1 MRELSE
7 LDMDKVKMR
16 VAVRTGTK
24 LSAHGCDTVTFEIS
38 VNPGEPEKPL
48 SKVASGGELSRIMLA
63 LKNVLTAG
71 EDVGMLIFD
80 EIDTGVSGHAAQQ
93 IGRKLSAIAKK
104 KQTLCVTHLP
114 QIAAMADD
122 HYVIEKSAM
131 EQRTITEIYHLS
143 DDASVGEIC
152 TFAGRCGNYGCCY
165 AECPGNEKS
174 GAVEKID

>member
-1 MRELSE
+1 
-7 LDMDKVKMR
+7 MR
-16 VAVRTGTK
+16 VAVHTGTK
-24 LSAHGCDTVTFEIS
+24 LASHGFDTVTFEIS

-93 IGRKLSAIAKK
+93 IARKLHAIAKK

-114 QIAAMADD
+114 QIAAMGD
-122 HYVIEKSAM
+122 HHLRISKSVQDGRSFTDVSPMTQAQRIDEIARLLSG
-131 EQRTITEIYHLS
+131 EQIS
-143 DDASVGEIC
+143 DAARRNAEELLDAARQEG
-152 TFAGRCGNYGCCY
+152 
-165 AECPGNEKS
+165 
-174 GAVEKID
+174 

>member
-1 MRELSE
+1 ME
-7 LDMDKVKMR
+7 KVKMR
-16 VAVRTGTK
+16 IAVHTGAK
-24 LSAHGCDTVTFEIS
+24 LGAHGFDTVTFEIS

-93 IGRKLSAIAKK
+93 IARKLSAIAKK

-114 QIAAMADD
+114 QIAAMGD
-122 HYVIEKSAM
+122 HHLRISKSVRDGRSYTDVSPMDRAH
-131 EQRTITEIYHLS
+131 RVDEIARLLS
-143 DDASVGEIC
+143 GEAISEAARRNAEELLAA
-152 TFAGRCGNYGCCY
+152 AGQGG
-165 AECPGNEKS
+165 
-174 GAVEKID
+174 